1 MRLNVTGQA
10 TVWTLGLLLAGPAQV
25 HAQAEPQPQPQP
37 QPQPL
42 ANTAAQRVTVT
53 GFAITGNTLLPLAG
67 LMATLDR
74 FKGERT
80 LDELKRAAFAVQ
92 EKYREAG
99 FSGVIAYVPPQSAVN
114 GVATIA
120 VLEGRLKFVEVI
132 GNKQF
137 SEANILRSLPLLAP
151 GLTPQVPRL
160 DAQIQLANEHPSK
173 KVAVLLEAGAQQGE
187 VQAHITV
194 TEAPVQRWVASL
206 DNTGNAATGRWRASL
221 SYLHS
226 ALWQLDHQLSLQFQF
241 APEKPSAVAV
251 FSASYRVPF
260 HAQGMTLDAYA
271 AHSNVDGGSTAS
283 AAGAVQFSGKGVV
296 LGTKLTKY
304 LRRWGE
310 VDQRVA
316 LGFDR
321 RAYINACSVAGLPAG
336 ACGAAGESVTVHP
349 LALEYTAQRAGA
361 MPVGVNVSVARNLG
375 LGGAHGSDANFDA
388 VRPGAKRKY
397 TQLRASLTG
406 DLALPQRWLAQLR
419 VSGQFSRDALVSGE
433 QFGLGG
439 AYSVR
444 GYAER
449 EMLGDSGVAG
459 SAEIYTPE
467 LSRLKTGVGADASSS
482 ARLLAFVDAG
492 HVRNRLGTPCFDAA
506 TRCGLAS
513 VGVGLRAA
521 TGTWQFR
528 LDLAQAL
535 RDAQR
540 TKRHDFGASFQV
552 VYSFI

>member
-1 MRLNVTGQA
+1 MRLNVTGPA
-10 TVWTLGLLLAGPAQV
+10 TVWALGLIFAGPL
-25 HAQAEPQPQPQP
+25 HAQAQPQ
-37 QPQPL
+37 
-42 ANTAAQRVTVT
+42 AVTNSAEQRVTVNR
-53 GFAITGNTLLPLAG
+53 FAITGNTLLPQAALLEA
-67 LMATLDR
+67 LDR

-80 LDELKRAAFAVQ
+80 LDELKQAALAVQ

-99 FSGVIAYVPPQSAVN
+99 FSAVIAYVPPQPAVN

-120 VLEGRLKFVEVI
+120 VLEGRLQRVDVI

-160 DAQIQLANEHPSK
+160 DAQIQLANDHPSK

-206 DNTGNAATGRWRASL
+206 DNTGNAATGRLRASL

-226 ALWQLDHQLSLQFQF
+226 ALWDLDHQLALQFQL

-310 VDQRVA
+310 VDQRVVFG
-316 LGFDR
+316 LDQ
-321 RAYINACSVAGLPAG
+321 RAYINDCSVAGLPAG

-349 LALEYTAQRAGA
+349 LSLEYSAQRSGA
-361 MPVGVNVSVARNLG
+361 MPVGVSVSVARNLA
-375 LGGAHGSDANFDA
+375 LGGAHGSAANFDA
-388 VRPGAKRKY
+388 VRSGAKREY
-397 TQLRASLTG
+397 TQLRANLSAG
-406 DLALPQRWLAQLR
+406 FALPQRWQAQLR
-419 VSGQFSRDALVSGE
+419 VNGQFSRDALVSGE

-467 LSRLKTGVGADASSS
+467 LTRLKAAVAGDASSS

-492 HVRNRLGTPCFDAA
+492 QVRNRLGTPCLDVA
-506 TRCGLAS
+506 TRTATHCGLAS
-513 VGVGLRAA
+513 FGVGLRAA
-521 TGTWQFR
+521 TGALQFR
-528 LDLAQAL
+528 LDLSQAL

-540 TKRHDFGASFQV
+540 TKRNDLSASFQV

>member
-1 MRLNVTGQA
+1 MRLNVTAQA
-10 TVWTLGLLLAGPAQV
+10 SGWALGLLLAGTV
-25 HAQAEPQPQPQP
+25 HAQTQAQA
-37 QPQPL
+37 L
-42 ANTAAQRVTVT
+42 ANTAEQRVTVKA
-53 GFAITGNTLLPLAG
+53 FAITGNTLLPLAS
-67 LMATLDR
+67 LLATLDR

-80 LDELKRAAFAVQ
+80 LDELKQAALAVQ
-92 EKYREAG
+92 ERYREAG
-99 FSGVIAYVPPQSAVN
+99 FSAVIAYVPPQSALN
-114 GVATIA
+114 GVATIT
-120 VLEGRLKFVEVI
+120 VLEGRLTLVDVI

-173 KVAVLLEAGAQQGE
+173 KIAVLLEAGAQQGE

-194 TEAPVQRWVASL
+194 TEAPAQRWVASL
-206 DNTGNAATGRWRASL
+206 DNTGNAATGRLRASL

-226 ALWQLDHQLSLQFQF
+226 ALWQLDHQLALQFQF
-241 APEKPSAVAV
+241 APEKPSAVTV

-260 HAQGMTLDAYA
+260 YAQGLTLDAYA

-296 LGTKLTKY
+296 LGTKLTQY

-310 VDQRVA
+310 VDQRVV
-316 LGFDR
+316 LGLDR
-321 RAYINACSVAGLPAG
+321 RAYLNACRVEGLPAG

-349 LALEYTAQRAGA
+349 LSLEYTAQRASD
-361 MPVGVNVSVARNLG
+361 MPVGVNVSVARNLA
-375 LGGAHGSDANFDA
+375 LGGAHGSAAHFNA
-388 VRPGAKRKY
+388 VRSGAKRQY

-406 DLALPQRWLAQLR
+406 GLALPQGWQAQLR
-419 VSGQFSRDALVSGE
+419 VNGQFSRDVLVSGE

-449 EMLGDSGVAG
+449 EMLGDSGVAA
-459 SAEIYTPE
+459 SAELYTPE
-467 LSRLKTGVGADASSS
+467 LTRLKTAVGGDASSS

-492 HVRNRLGTPCFDAA
+492 QVRNRLGTPCLDLPTRMA

-513 VGVGLRAA
+513 VGVGLRTA
-521 TGTWQFR
+521 TGTLQFR
-528 LDLAQAL
+528 LDLTQAL

-540 TKRHDFGASFQV
+540 TKRNDLGASFQV